1 MQASDENKEKYQ
13 LWNYPMIQYQ
23 ILQAN
28 IMRIIWQTVKRITN
42 EILGVKEPEWLWKNP
57 FTFMLL
63 FSLWTCCWFT
73 HTNMWF
79 FLLLLLS
86 KYKQVFCSSLKAW
99 MSVITA
105 FWKIV
110 LKYTWTWYGN
120 CLSAPCNQKNMLCL
134 LIYQENFTYSVDS
147 DQSESLISVSVY
159 FGWSVFHLLLALCTD
174 ADD

>member
-1 MQASDENKEKYQ
+1 MRSWEK
-13 LWNYPMIQYQ
+13 
-23 ILQAN
+23 
-28 IMRIIWQTVKRITN
+28 
-42 EILGVKEPEWLWKNP
+42 KNQSGSEK
-57 FTFMLL
+57 TLL
-63 FSLWTCCWFT
+63 LLCFYSVFELVADLLTLICD
-73 HTNMWF
+73 
-79 FLLLLLS
+79 FLLLLLN

-110 LKYTWTWYGN
+110 SKYTWTWYGN

-159 FGWSVFHLLLALCTD
+159 FGWSVHLLLALCID

>member
-42 EILGVKEPEWLWKNP
+42 EILGKNESECLWKNP
-57 FTFMLL
+57 FTFMLQ

-79 FLLLLLS
+79 FLLLLLN

-105 FWKIV
+105 FRKVV

-120 CLSAPCNQKNMLCL
+120 CLSALCNQKNMLCL

-147 DQSESLISVSVY
+147 DQSESQISVSVN
-159 FGWSVFHLLLALCTD
+159 FGWSVFHLLLALCID

>member
-42 EILGVKEPEWLWKNP
+42 EILGVKEPEWLWK
-57 FTFMLL
+57 TLL
-63 FSLWTCCWFT
+63 LLCFYSVFELVADSLTLIWE
-73 HTNMWF
+73 F
-79 FLLLLLS
+79 FLLFLLS

-134 LIYQENFTYSVDS
+134 LIYQENLTYSVDS
-147 DQSESLISVSVY
+147 DQSESQISVSVY

>member
-1 MQASDENKEKYQ
+1 
-13 LWNYPMIQYQ
+13 
-23 ILQAN
+23 
-28 IMRIIWQTVKRITN
+28 MRIIWQTVKSITN

-79 FLLLLLS
+79 FLLLLLLLS

-120 CLSAPCNQKNMLCL
+120 CLSAPCNQKNMLSPYL
-134 LIYQENFTYSVDS
+134 S
-147 DQSESLISVSVY
+147 
-159 FGWSVFHLLLALCTD
+159 GKFHLQCGFWSKWISDICECLI
-174 ADD
+174 

>member
-1 MQASDENKEKYQ
+1 
-13 LWNYPMIQYQ
+13 
-23 ILQAN
+23 
-28 IMRIIWQTVKRITN
+28 MRIIWQTVKSITN

-120 CLSAPCNQKNMLCL
+120 CLSAPCNQKNMLSPYL
-134 LIYQENFTYSVDS
+134 S
-147 DQSESLISVSVY
+147 
-159 FGWSVFHLLLALCTD
+159 GKFHLQCGFWSKWISDICECLI
-174 ADD
+174 

>member
-1 MQASDENKEKYQ
+1 
-13 LWNYPMIQYQ
+13 
-23 ILQAN
+23 
-28 IMRIIWQTVKRITN
+28 MRIIWQTVKRITN
-42 EILGVKEPEWLWKNP
+42 EILGKKEPECLWKNP

-79 FLLLLLS
+79 FLLLLLN

-120 CLSAPCNQKNMLCL
+120 CLSAPCNQKNMLSPYL
-134 LIYQENFTYSVDS
+134 S
-147 DQSESLISVSVY
+147 
-159 FGWSVFHLLLALCTD
+159 GKFHLQCGFWSKWISDICECLI
-174 ADD
+174 